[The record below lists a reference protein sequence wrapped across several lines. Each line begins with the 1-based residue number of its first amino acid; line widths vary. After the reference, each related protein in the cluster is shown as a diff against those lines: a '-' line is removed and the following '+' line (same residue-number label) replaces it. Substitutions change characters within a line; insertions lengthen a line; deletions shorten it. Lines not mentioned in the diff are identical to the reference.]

1 MKISLLLILFIISSL
16 FGKGSTT
23 QQNTEKAEM
32 VSLLYYNPQA
42 TVTDFINQGFYGN
55 VIYLYIYPESAYYR
69 LKVIRTSPKFR
80 NKNFQFDKNK
90 FHLFYL
96 KAKKIATYLQN
107 YKPYSKWDIF
117 APIEQRDY
125 RPCY

>member
-1 MKISLLLILFIISSL
+1 MKISLLLILFIINPL

-23 QQNTEKAEM
+23 QQNAEKAEM

-42 TVTDFINQGFYGN
+42 TVNDFINQGLYGN
-55 VIYLYIYPESAYYR
+55 VIYICPESAYYR

-96 KAKKIATYLQN
+96 KAKKIA
-107 YKPYSKWDIF
+107 
-117 APIEQRDY
+117 A
-125 RPCY
+125 

>member
-1 MKISLLLILFIISSL
+1 MKISLLLILFIISPL
-16 FGKGSTT
+16 FGNGSTT
-23 QQNTEKAEM
+23 QQNAEKAEM

-42 TVTDFINQGFYGN
+42 TVNDFINQGLYGN
-55 VIYLYIYPESAYYR
+55 VIYIYPESAYYR

-96 KAKKIATYLQN
+96 KAKKIAAYLQN
-107 YKPYSKWDIF
+107 YNPYSKWDIF

-125 RPCY
+125 KPCY